1 MIDFK
6 EPRNLPTAHEWI
18 DEYRDLKVENKRLH
32 EAVKNYD
39 IANRGISRELNETRL
54 RLANAEIEIEKL
66 TQRIEKLTRVNVETI
81 VE

>member
-1 MIDFK
+1 MNKFT
-6 EPRNLPTAHEWI
+6 ESNNLPAAHEWI
-18 DEYRDLKVENKRLH
+18 NEYRDLKAENKRLH

-39 IANRGISRELNETRL
+39 IANIGISRELNETRL
-54 RLANAEIEIEKL
+54 RLAKAEMEIEKL